1 MDEYITSKDLFM
13 RFAPAFNFELDEDAL
28 LAEGIKRGF
37 ISEAGKESDE
47 TFYKI
52 NKDYKGQS
60 P

>member
-1 MDEYITSKDLFM
+1 MDEYITSKD
-13 RFAPAFNFELDEDAL
+13 FELDEDAL

-52 NKDYKGQS
+52 NKDYKGQ
-60 P
+60 

>member
-1 MDEYITSKDLFM
+1 MDDYITSKDLFM

-37 ISEAGKESDE
+37 ISEAGKESGE

-52 NKDYKGQS
+52 NKDYEGE
-60 P
+60 